1 MHREEDIMKRGLL
14 AIVLLTA
21 SAPSGAQAMEYKGLC
36 EASAGAFL
44 DATHFAVASD
54 ETNTLQIYERG
65 KPEPIGPGVDME
77 DFTGFDKSDLEGAAA
92 IGDRVYWISSHS
104 FNSKG
109 EDKKKRKVF
118 FATKVVTENGK
129 PTLKPF
135 GKVITSLRDG
145 IAAAAG
151 AQPAELNIEA
161 LSATPQRGLLIG
173 LRQPLR
179 EIRNEKNEIIRKEAI
194 VVALDNPEDVV
205 SDDPSVADE
214 KKKPKFGTK
223 LITLD
228 LKGRALRSM
237 DLIGTNPALYIIV
250 AGPVEDGPG
259 FALFRWNGPG
269 TDPTEIKDGPDLTA
283 LTPEGAMAVPNTKL
297 VQLLSDDGRV
307 DGVKCDDENDPPD
320 KRKFRSIDVTIK
332 P

>member
-1 MHREEDIMKRGLL
+1 MKHGLL
-14 AIVLLTA
+14 AVVLLTA
-21 SAPSGAQAMEYKGLC
+21 GAASGARAMEYKGLC

-65 KPEPIGPGVDME
+65 KPEPIGPGVPME
-77 DFTGFDKSDLEGAAA
+77 NFTGFDKSDLEGAAA
-92 IGDRVYWISSHS
+92 IGDRIYWISSHS
-104 FNSKG
+104 FNSDG

-118 FATKVVTENGK
+118 FATKIVTEAGK
-129 PTLKPF
+129 PTLKPS

-173 LRQPLR
+173 LRQPLQ
-179 EIRNEKNEIIRKEAI
+179 EIKNKKNKIIRKDAI
-194 VVALDNPEDVV
+194 VVPLDNPEDVV
-205 SDDPSVADE
+205 SDDSSVADA
-214 KKKPKFGTK
+214 KKKPKFGKK
-223 LITLD
+223 LTLD

-237 DLIGTNPALYIIV
+237 DLIRINPALYIIV

-269 TDPTEIKDGPDLTA
+269 TGPTEIKDGPDLTA
-283 LTPEGAMAVPNTKL
+283 LTPEGAMAVPNTEL

-307 DGVKCDDENDPPD
+307 NGVKCDDENDPPE